1 MNLDLQNI
9 LLALDG
15 ATGETTGRYSAR
27 DPSGITSG
35 ISAGLSSGLQALIHI
50 AHIVFHWP
58 PAGIEKTFIT
68 SRSSS

>member
-1 MNLDLQNI
+1 MNLDLQKI

-15 ATGETTGRYSAR
+15 ATGETAGRYSAR
-27 DPSGITSG
+27 DPAGITTG
-35 ISAGLSSGLQALIHI
+35 ISSGLQALIHI

-68 SRSSS
+68 SRSSP

>member
-1 MNLDLQNI
+1 MNLDLQKI

-15 ATGETTGRYSAR
+15 ATGKTTRRYSAR

-35 ISAGLSSGLQALIHI
+35 ISAGLSSVLQALIHI
-50 AHIVFHWP
+50 TRIVFHCQ
-58 PAGIEKTFIT
+58 PARIEKTFIT